1 MISALPPRALA
12 VSAHASSGP
21 RYQQLTRPSSGAIE
35 LWSNRWPGS
44 PKIDAAVP
52 AASAC
57 ATSSSRFATSALVDA
72 GTHLPGKGQ
81 AHQSRDEQ
89 RDVAET
95 GELFHH
101 HHSTSFGGD
110 GHHV

>member
-1 MISALPPRALA
+1 MTSAVPPSAVV

-21 RYQQLTRPSSGAIE
+21 RYQQFTLPSTGAID
-35 LWSNRWPGS
+35 LWSSRWPGS

-52 AASAC
+52 AASPC
-57 ATSSSRFATSALVDA
+57 ATNSSRFATSALVDA
-72 GTHLPGKGQ
+72 GTHLPSKGQ
-81 AHQSRDEQ
+81 ADQPRDEQ
-89 RDVAET
+89 RDVAKT

-101 HHSTSFGGD
+101 HHSPGLGGD